1 MVRPN
6 NKQRGGREQS
16 VPRRTKREESRPIL
30 SYRACQT
37 DAKFEGNARP
47 TVACLLDVVD
57 VDSAVDTLVHEHV
70 EMGRLLVIAEA
81 GLLQV

>member
-1 MVRPN
+1 M
-6 NKQRGGREQS
+6 
-16 VPRRTKREESRPIL
+16 
-30 SYRACQT
+30 
-37 DAKFEGNARP
+37 
-47 TVACLLDVVD
+47 ACLLDVVD